1 MATAWMIAAFLALAA
16 AGVPVCAAMGMSAFL
31 GLALIDAPLDTF
43 VRYMQ
48 HDVRSVP
55 LLAIPFFILAGNV
68 MNVFGLTR
76 RIFEFVESLV
86 GWMRAGLAQVTVLS
100 SVMFGGISGS
110 ALADIAGIGVMQ
122 IDAMRKAG
130 YRAEFAAALT
140 LAASLLDP
148 LIPPSIMFIIYAVM
162 MNVSVADLFIAGV
175 VPGLVMAAILAAN
188 NYLLGRAGW
197 EHFPPPK
204 PFAFRIAWRTFWVG
218 LPALLTPIVILRSMI
233 TGLTTPTEAS
243 VLAVVYALFL
253 GVLYR
258 EMSWAGLKEAF
269 SASARTTTL
278 IMFLTG
284 VGSVM
289 SFVITSDQVAEQL
302 ARHLGGLTDSK
313 WAVLSMVTLALLILG
328 CFMETV
334 PAMLIGIP
342 LFGPLVVKF
351 GIDPIHFGVVLTYVL
366 LLGIV
371 HPPVGLGLFA
381 VCAISRLRIEAV
393 TWATLKFYPAFILVL
408 LLLMFIP
415 QLSTWLPSV
424 LLAKSP

>member
-1 MATAWMIAAFLALAA
+1 MATAWMIGVFLALAA
-16 AGVPVCAAMGMSAFL
+16 AGVPVCAAMGLGAFL
-31 GLALIDAPLDTF
+31 GLLLIDAPLDTF

-68 MNVFGLTR
+68 MNTFGLTK
-76 RIFEFVESLV
+76 RIFDFVESLV
-86 GWMRAGLAQVTVLS
+86 GWARAGLAQVTVLS

-110 ALADIAGIGVMQ
+110 ALADIAGIGTMQ
-122 IDAMRKAG
+122 IDAMKKAG

-140 LAASLLDP
+140 LAASLMDP

-162 MNVSVADLFIAGV
+162 MNISVGDLFIAGII
-175 VPGLVMAAILAAN
+175 PGLVLAAILAAN
-188 NYLLGRAGW
+188 NYVLARTGW
-197 EHFPPPK
+197 EKFPPPTRFTWRK
-204 PFAFRIAWRTFWVG
+204 AWSTFWKG

-243 VLAVVYALFL
+243 VLAVIYALFL
-253 GVLYR
+253 AVLYR
-258 EMSWAGLKEAF
+258 EISWKGLREAF
-269 SASARTTTL
+269 SQSARTTTL

-289 SFVITSDQVAEQL
+289 SFVITSEQVAEHMALQ
-302 ARHLGGLTDSK
+302 LGGLTDNK
-313 WAVLSMVTLALLILG
+313 WAILCLVTFALLVLG

-381 VCAISRLRIEAV
+381 VCAIARLRIEAV
-393 TWATLKFYPAFILVL
+393 TWATMKFYPAFIVVL
-408 LLLMFIP
+408 LLFMFIP
-415 QLSTWLPSV
+415 ELSTWLPSV
-424 LLAKSP
+424 VFKKN

>member
-1 MATAWMIAAFLALAA
+1 MATTCMIATFLALAA
-16 AGVPVCAAMGMSAFL
+16 VGVPVCAAMGLAAFL
-31 GLALIDAPLDTF
+31 GLAMIDAPLDTF

-55 LLAIPFFILAGNV
+55 LLAIPFFILAGNL
-68 MNVFGLTR
+68 MNSFNLTK
-76 RIFEFVESLV
+76 RIFDFVESLV
-86 GWMRAGLAQVTVLS
+86 GWVRAGMAQVTVLS

-110 ALADIAGIGVMQ
+110 ALANIAGIGTMQ

-130 YRAEFAAALT
+130 YRAEFAATLT
-140 LAASLLDP
+140 LAASLMDP

-162 MNVSVADLFIAGV
+162 MNVSVGDLFVAGII
-175 VPGLVMAAILAAN
+175 PGLVMAAVLAAN
-188 NYLLGRAGW
+188 NWILARAGW
-197 EHFPPPK
+197 ETFPPPR
-204 PFAFRIAWRTFWVG
+204 PFEMRRAWRTFWLG
-218 LPALLTPIVILRSMI
+218 LPALITPFVILRSMI

-243 VLAVVYALFL
+243 VLAVLYALL
-253 GVLYR
+253 LAVVYK
-258 EMSWAGLKEAF
+258 EMSLRGLREAF
-269 SASARTTTL
+269 SQSARTTTL

-289 SFVITSDQVAEQL
+289 SFVITHEQVAEHM
-302 ARHLGGLTDSK
+302 ARSLGGLTDNK
-313 WAVLSMVTLALLILG
+313 WAILCLVCFALLVLG

-381 VCAISRLRIEAV
+381 VCALSRLSLEAV

-408 LLLMFIP
+408 LLFMFIP
-415 QLSTWLPSV
+415 ELSTWLPSV
-424 LLAKSP
+424 VFRK

>member
-122 IDAMRKAG
+122 IDAMRRAG

-162 MNVSVADLFIAGV
+162 MNVSVADLFVAGV
-175 VPGLVMAAILAAN
+175 IPGLLMAAILAAN
-188 NYLLGRAGW
+188 NCLLGRAGW

-204 PFAFRIAWRTFWVG
+204 PFAWRTAWRTFWVG

-253 GVLYR
+253 GILYR

-302 ARHLGGLTDSK
+302 ARHLGSLTESK

-342 LFGPLVVKF
+342 LFGPLMVKF

>member
-1 MATAWMIAAFLALAA
+1 MATAWMIGVFLALAA
-16 AGVPVCAAMGMSAFL
+16 AGLPVCAAMGLAAFL
-31 GLALIDAPLDTF
+31 GLGLIDAPLDTF

-55 LLAIPFFILAGNV
+55 LLAVPFFILAGNV
-68 MNVFGLTR
+68 MNEFGLTR
-76 RIFEFVESLV
+76 RIFDFIESLF

-110 ALADIAGIGVMQ
+110 ALADIAGIGTMQ
-122 IDAMRKAG
+122 IDAMKKAG
-130 YRAEFAAALT
+130 YRAEFAAAMT

-162 MNVSVADLFIAGV
+162 MNVSVGDMFIAGII
-175 VPGLVMAAILAAN
+175 PGLVMAVVLAVN
-188 NYLLGRAGW
+188 NYVLARTGW
-197 EHFPPPK
+197 EKFPPPQSFK
-204 PFAFRIAWRTFWVG
+204 AAKVWTSFWKG
-218 LPALLTPIVILRSMI
+218 LPALLTPFVILRSMI

-253 GVLYR
+253 AILYR
-258 EMSWAGLKEAF
+258 EISWKGLREAF
-269 SASARTTTL
+269 GQSVRTTTL

-284 VGSVM
+284 MGSVM
-289 SFVITSDQVAEQL
+289 SFVITSDQVADQMAMQL
-302 ARHLGGLTDSK
+302 VGLSDNK
-313 WAVLSMVTLALLILG
+313 WVILCLVSFALLLLG

-351 GIDPIHFGVVLTYVL
+351 GIDPIHFGIVLTYVL

-381 VCAISRLRIEAV
+381 VCAITRLRIEAV
-393 TWATLKFYPAFILVL
+393 AWATLKFYPAFMVTL
-408 LLLMFIP
+408 LLFLFIP
-415 QLSTWLPSV
+415 ELSTWLPKFFSA
-424 LLAKSP
+424 AK